1 MVFKIALLL
10 AVAGYFEPWGKDT
23 DLIPKKEEAIL
34 ITPPAKNDPLS
45 ALAESFIY
53 LHQNFLS
60 PTTGPRSS
68 FRPTSSKY
76 MLLSI
81 RRYGFLK
88 GFPKG
93 CDRLLRENSDK
104 WCYRTITIDGN
115 DYKFDPTINY

>member
-1 MVFKIALLL
+1 MVFNFIFVL
-10 AVAGYFEPWGKDT
+10 AMAGYFEPWGKDS
-23 DLIPKKEEAIL
+23 DLIPKTEEAIL
-34 ITPPAKNDPLS
+34 ITPPAKADPIS
-45 ALAESFIY
+45 TIAESFIY
-53 LHQNFLS
+53 LHQKFLS

-81 RRYGFLK
+81 RRHGFLK

-104 WCYRTITIDGN
+104 WCYRTISIDGY
-115 DYKFDPTINY
+115 DYKFDPTIE